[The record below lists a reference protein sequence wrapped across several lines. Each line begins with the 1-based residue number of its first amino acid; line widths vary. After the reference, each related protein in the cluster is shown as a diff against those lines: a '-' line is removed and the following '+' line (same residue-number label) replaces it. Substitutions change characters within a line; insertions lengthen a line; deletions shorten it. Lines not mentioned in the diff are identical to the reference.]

1 MSEDNT
7 GRDLVPFDPNDDWT
21 DAQWREFV
29 QQATLGELDAIL
41 EKGRRIRLFHNAFN
55 RHPSRWNNQDW
66 KVTCREVLGISNS
79 ACSQY
84 EKIYEVFWDA
94 EQEVKVALP
103 PHMYSLYFIAR
114 AYEKDSTIVK
124 RRIETG
130 KLWSGMER
138 DNAKELLNFVETGNE
153 VAVEN
158 LPVSRQVEQQGNRRR
173 EKIKPSMAEVVV
185 QTLDA
190 AAAKS
195 GMSAAVLNM
204 VLQIWHDH
212 PSVFDAIQDLRKQ
225 YGDRDLVSTLRWL
238 WEIDDDKSD
247 PV

>member
-1 MSEDNT
+1 MSEDST
-7 GRDLVPFDPNDDWT
+7 GRELVPFDDYDGWT

-29 QQATLGELDAIL
+29 ADATMGELAAIL

-55 RHPSRWNNQDW
+55 RHPSRWHNQDW
-66 KVTCREVLGISNS
+66 KVTCREVLGISSS

-84 EKIYEVFWDA
+84 EKIYEVFWEA

-114 AYEKDSTIVK
+114 AYEKDSTLVK

-138 DNAKELLNFVETGNE
+138 DDAKELLNFVETGNE
-153 VAVEN
+153 VTTED
-158 LPVSRQVEQQGNRRR
+158 LPLNRQAEQWQRKR
-173 EKIKPSMAEVVV
+173 ERIVAPMTQVVV
-185 QTLDA
+185 QTLEA

-195 GMSAAVLNM
+195 GMTPPVLNM

-212 PSVFDAIQDLRKQ
+212 PSVFDAIQGLRKQ

-238 WEIDDDKSD
+238 WEIDGNKSD